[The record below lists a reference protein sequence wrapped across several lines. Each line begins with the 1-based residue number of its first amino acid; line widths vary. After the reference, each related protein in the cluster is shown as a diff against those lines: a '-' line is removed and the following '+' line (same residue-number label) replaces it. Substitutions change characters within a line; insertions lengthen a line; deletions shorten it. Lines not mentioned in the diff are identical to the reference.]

1 MKILT
6 KKIDQNKFWFFL
18 ILTTIFVLGV
28 WARTHNLEQNPPGLD
43 HQEVLLGNEALTVLI
58 QEPFFIKNTWGD
70 LYLSSLAFSVKLIG
84 NEIWA
89 LRSVSAFFG
98 ILTLV
103 GFFLL
108 LKELRFS
115 KLNLL
120 LGTFLLSASF
130 WQINF
135 SRLIDPAILIPFFLA
150 WFFYF
155 FFLAIKKSS
164 YCLFGLTGLILS
176 LSFYFNLKLI
186 LILPI
191 LIFLIFFYLLYYPD
205 FWKNYWKKLLLFSI
219 IFLIF
224 SSPLFFNFHKNPPQ
238 ISPINKEILIDG
250 ALFHLNS
257 FYFEG
262 DPNQKHNHAGTPLIP
277 ATWTV
282 LFSIGFALSLKE
294 IIFAIFHR
302 KEKSFNDRL
311 FKTSLLTQG
320 IFWIMLIPG
329 FFTSE
334 NIPDSSKII
343 GTFLAIIFFI
353 LIPFE
358 YILRLKENLQQSEN
372 FSLKPWRWKVLN
384 FSLLGL
390 VSLMILTGMSGV
402 YTYHFVWNKEIKTLE
417 TFDKKIVDLGKT
429 IKNQNLNEN
438 NFLIL
443 PDKLKNN
450 EIILTTLNFVAYP
463 EIEKFQIK
471 NSSVY
476 LEDLEKIRE
485 KDCLKNNYLFFEN
498 NPWLIEQIKITC
510 PNLKQQRVK
519 TANAYYEFYSLRN

>member
-6 KKIDQNKFWFFL
+6 KKIDQSKFWFFL
-18 ILTTIFVLGV
+18 ILTTIFILGF
-28 WARTHNLEQNPPGLD
+28 WSRTYNLEQNPPGLD
-43 HQEVLLGNEALTVLI
+43 YQEALLGIEALSYLE
-58 QEPFFIKNTWGD
+58 QGDFFIKNIWNNP
-70 LYLSSLAFSVKLIG
+70 YLGSLTFSVKLAG

-98 ILTLV
+98 ILTLI

-135 SRLIDPAILIPFFLA
+135 SRLIDPTILIPCFLV
-150 WFFYF
+150 WFFYLF
-155 FFLAIKKSS
+155 FIAIKKSS
-164 YCLFGLTGLILS
+164 YWLFGLTGLILS
-176 LSFYFNLKLI
+176 LSFYFNLKLS

-205 FWKNYWKKLLLFSI
+205 FWKNYWKKLLLFLA

-224 SSPLFFNFHKNPPQ
+224 ISPLIFNLYQNPFQ
-238 ISPINKEILIDG
+238 IPKIDQETLIDG

-294 IIFAIFHR
+294 ILFAIFHR
-302 KEKSFNDRL
+302 KEKSFNDPL
-311 FKTSLLTQG
+311 FKISLLTQS
-320 IFWIMLIPG
+320 IFWFMLIPG
-329 FFTSE
+329 FFASE

-390 VSLMILTGMSGV
+390 VSLMILTGMSGI

-443 PDKLKNN
+443 PDKPKN
-450 EIILTTLNFVAYP
+450 EKVILTNLSFVAYP

-471 NSSVY
+471 NSSEY
-476 LEDLEKIRE
+476 LKELENLQAE
-485 KDCLKNNYLFFEN
+485 NCSKNSYLFFEN
-498 NPWLIEQIKITC
+498 NPWLIEQIKSTC
-510 PNLKQQRVK
+510 SNLKQRQIK
-519 TANAYYEFYSLRN
+519 TTNAYYEFWSLRN

>member
-6 KKIDQNKFWFFL
+6 KKIDQSKFWFFL

-43 HQEVLLGNEALTVLI
+43 HQEALLGNEALTVLI
-58 QEPFFIKNTWGD
+58 QEPLFIKNTWSN
-70 LYLSSLAFSVKLIG
+70 LYLSSLASSIKLMG

-98 ILTLV
+98 ILTLI

-115 KLNLL
+115 KLSLL

-135 SRLIDPAILIPFFLA
+135 SRLIDSTILIPCFLA

-155 FFLAIKKSS
+155 FFLAIRKSS
-164 YCLFGLTGLILS
+164 YWLFGLTGLILS

-205 FWKNYWKKLLLFSI
+205 FWKNYWKKLLLFLA

-224 SSPLFFNFHKNPPQ
+224 ISPLIFKFYQKPVQ
-238 ISPINKEILIDG
+238 IPKINQETLIDG
-250 ALFHLNS
+250 VLFHLNS
-257 FYFEG
+257 FYFQG
-262 DPNQKHNHAGTPLIP
+262 DPNQKHNHGGTPLIP

-294 IIFAIFHR
+294 ILFAIFHR

-311 FKTSLLTQG
+311 FKISLLTQG
-320 IFWIMLIPG
+320 IFWVMLIPG

-390 VSLMILTGMSGV
+390 VSLIILTGISGI

-429 IKNQNLNEN
+429 IKNQSLNEN

-443 PDKLKNN
+443 PDKAKDNK
-450 EIILTTLNFVAYP
+450 IILTNLNFTAYP

-471 NSSVY
+471 NSSEY
-476 LEDLEKIRE
+476 LKELENLQTE
-485 KDCLKNNYLFFEN
+485 NCSKNSYLFFEN
-498 NPWLIEQIKITC
+498 NPWLIEQIKTVC

-519 TANAYYEFYSLRN
+519 ANNAYYEFWLLKN

>member
-1 MKILT
+1 MKNLI
-6 KKIDQNKFWFFL
+6 KKTNPHKFWFFL
-18 ILTTIFVLGV
+18 ILTTIFVLGI
-28 WARTHNLEQNPPGLD
+28 WARTHDLQKNPPGLD
-43 HQEVLLGNEALTVLI
+43 HQEALLGSQALTVLN
-58 QEPFFIKNTWGD
+58 QESFFIKNTWND
-70 LYLSSLAFSVKLIG
+70 FYLSSLASSVKLIG

-89 LRSVSAFFG
+89 LRSISAFFG
-98 ILTLV
+98 ILTLI

-135 SRLIDPAILIPFFLA
+135 SRLIDPTILIPCFLV
-150 WFFYF
+150 WFFYLF
-155 FFLAIKKSS
+155 FIAIKKSS
-164 YCLFGLTGLILS
+164 YWLFGLTGLILS

-186 LILPI
+186 LIFPI

-205 FWKNYWKKLLLFSI
+205 FWKNYWKKLLLFLAIFI
-219 IFLIF
+219 IFI
-224 SSPLFFNFHKNPPQ
+224 SPLLFNLHQKPLQTPQ
-238 ISPINKEILIDG
+238 IKQGALLDG
-250 ALFHLNS
+250 ILFHLNS
-257 FYFEG
+257 FYFQG
-262 DPNQKHNHAGTPLIP
+262 DPNQKHNHGGTPLIP

-294 IIFAIFHR
+294 IIFAVFHR
-302 KEKSFNDRL
+302 KEESFNDRL
-311 FKTSLLTQG
+311 FKISLLAQG
-320 IFWIMLIPG
+320 IFWVMLIPG
-329 FFTSE
+329 FFAFE

-343 GTFLAIIFFI
+343 GTFLAIVFFI

-390 VSLMILTGMSGV
+390 VFLMILTGMSGI

-417 TFDKKIVDLGKT
+417 TFDKKVVDLGKT

-443 PDKLKNN
+443 PDKPKN
-450 EIILTTLNFVAYP
+450 EKVILTNLNFVAYP

-471 NSSVY
+471 NSSDY
-476 LEDLEKIRE
+476 LKELENLQVED
-485 KDCLKNNYLFFEN
+485 CSKNSYLFFEN
-498 NPWLIEQIKITC
+498 NPWLIEQIKSTC
-510 PNLKQQRVK
+510 PNLKQQQIK
-519 TANAYYEFYSLRN
+519 TTNAYYEFWLLRN